1 MTLIV
6 DSPRF
11 VQALDDVLRQGHSAR
26 FRATGWSMHPAIRN
40 GETITVEPL
49 GESPPRVGDVLL
61 YRQGSGA
68 IAHRVVRVEASAVR
82 PTQLV
87 LRGDAADDCDAPIA
101 IDLVLGR
108 VVEAGPVA
116 RPVWRGPIGRAWLR
130 ASARA
135 RRRARDVR
143 QIAAALRAAV
153 LKSVRIARSSGA
165 QT

>member
-11 VQALDDVLRQGHSAR
+11 VQAVEDVLRQGHSAR

-87 LRGDAADDCDAPIA
+87 LRGDTADDCDAPIA
-101 IDLVLGR
+101 IDQVLGR

-116 RPVWRGPIGRAWLR
+116 RPVWRGPIGRAWL
-130 ASARA
+130 
-135 RRRARDVR
+135 
-143 QIAAALRAAV
+143 ALRAAV